1 MSFDEDMEQYREE
14 AKRGKKGSRNLTKTD
29 VWDAGAFDG
38 ETITGHSMS
47 DDAKSVLK
55 NGDSIRVEGKI
66 TYGELG
72 EVVDSEFKIIKL
84 EEIPTEKLEL
94 VDRLMQASIG
104 RNILI
109 YDKREERSG
118 RPRQVIA
125 AMKAWGIELKV
136 VPVML
141 PIGDYIINGAC
152 IEYKTAED
160 FIQSKLSGHLDRQL
174 FNMSSRYANSYL
186 VVEGDVQAQAEGR
199 VHYNAILSSLIGA
212 SFRRSSHG
220 FHGMINKIE
229 IDVQDTFAYVI
240 KFMMAKE
247 HIRYP
252 PPLKVPVNKS
262 EMAVATLSTI
272 PSIRD
277 VRART
282 LLEHFKSLRAI
293 FNATQ
298 DELEAVEGIG
308 SVTAEKAFSYINE
321 VIRKK
326 EKHIL

>member
-1 MSFDEDMEQYREE
+1 
-14 AKRGKKGSRNLTKTD
+14 
-29 VWDAGAFDG
+29 
-38 ETITGHSMS
+38 MS
-47 DDAKSVLK
+47 DMDEEMARLREDARKLGKSLVLK
-55 NGDSIRVEGKI
+55 DGDNLSIQVEFN
-66 TYGELG
+66 TETGE
-72 EVVDSEFKIIKL
+72 SKL
-84 EEIPTEKLEL
+84 THLEKVPTEKLEL
-94 VDRLMQASIG
+94 VDKLMKASIG

-125 AMKAWGIELKV
+125 AMKAWGINLKI
-136 VPVML
+136 VPVVL

-160 FIQSKLSGHLDRQL
+160 FIQSKINGHLDVQL
-174 FNMSSRYANSYL
+174 FNMSARYPNSYL

-199 VHYNAILSSLIGA
+199 VHYNAIMSSLIGA

-220 FHGMINKIE
+220 LHGMINKHE
-229 IDVQDTFAYVI
+229 IRTQDDFPYFI
-240 KFMMAKE
+240 KFTMAKE

-272 PSIRD
+272 PSIRS
-277 VRART
+277 VRARA
-282 LLEHFKSLRAI
+282 LIKHFKSLRAI

-298 DELEAVEGIG
+298 EELEAVEGIG
-308 SVTAEKAFSYINE
+308 SGTAEKVLTYVTQKLKS
-321 VIRKK
+321 K